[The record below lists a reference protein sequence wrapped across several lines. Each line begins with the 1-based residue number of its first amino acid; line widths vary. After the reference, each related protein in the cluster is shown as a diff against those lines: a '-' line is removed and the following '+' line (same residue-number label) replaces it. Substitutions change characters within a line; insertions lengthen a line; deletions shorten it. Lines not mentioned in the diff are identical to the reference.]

1 MTNLKAYFIA
11 CHRSQWT
18 LLARSKNL
26 PLPSVVPVRQPS
38 HQCYDPF
45 PNLLFY
51 FNAPETQSVSRAHS
65 DSWPNA
71 VAMRIWRWS
80 NRRSENMLGQINLL
94 LLSFACYVADCKF
107 YFAFVAF
114 LIKKGAHY
122 GHINRL
128 SLVRHLIYLPLGW
141 FWCQVCFARRIRR
154 KCFTRTTIHI
164 KCTKALNV
172 WQIIIYIQNSDII
185 SHIIIIVLC
194 LLYSLTPS
202 VHTYTDSEWSR
213 SQRYITQTRYDD
225 VGCELYYFVP
235 GRSAYDGS

>member
-11 CHRSQWT
+11 SHRSQWT

-114 LIKKGAHY
+114 LIKKRGTLWAYQSAQFGSSSNLPTAWLILVPSVLRAEDSPQMLHSHY
-122 GHINRL
+122 DTHQMHK
-128 SLVRHLIYLPLGW
+128 S
-141 FWCQVCFARRIRR
+141 
-154 KCFTRTTIHI
+154 I
-164 KCTKALNV
+164 KCMAD
-172 WQIIIYIQNSDII
+172 YY
-185 SHIIIIVLC
+185 
-194 LLYSLTPS
+194 LYSKFRYYIAHHHHRVMFAVFFDTFG
-202 VHTYTDSEWSR
+202 TYIYWQWVKQITEIYNTD
-213 SQRYITQTRYDD
+213 
-225 VGCELYYFVP
+225 
-235 GRSAYDGS
+235 